1 MADDTSNTSV
11 TVSSKPSKAKAK
23 SSRSHKV
30 KEEDFSPNT
39 RHLAITTKNYL
50 RFKVATGEGDAFP
63 PADAN
68 GHNSFIIKTIKEAA
82 NKYGD
87 SLEPKL
93 TSVLSRVMKDVDV
106 FDDLITFVRVSL

>member
-1 MADDTSNTSV
+1 M
-11 TVSSKPSKAKAK
+11 KAK

-39 RHLAITTKNYL
+39 RRLAITTKNHL

-68 GHNSFIIKTIKEAA
+68 GRNDFIIKTIKEAA